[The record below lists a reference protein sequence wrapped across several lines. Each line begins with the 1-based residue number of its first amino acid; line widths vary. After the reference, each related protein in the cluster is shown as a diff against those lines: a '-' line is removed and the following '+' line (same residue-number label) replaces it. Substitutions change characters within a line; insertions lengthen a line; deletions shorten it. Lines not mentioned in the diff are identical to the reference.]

1 MASAVDRITMA
12 LDDPEVVALDVPSD
26 PAATETSGGEAV
38 RPPVALAR
46 PVGDVYR
53 EVGPLFV
60 ATPEVLRQAGVD
72 PASVG
77 SDVEVLTPQAGP
89 VYFVGAAARPER
101 VRDPERIEVAAYTS
115 VPRSFVT
122 PEALARRGWESVRA
136 AWLLETKEPLTVGQ
150 LAEVREEA
158 ADAGLRVEAR
168 SHQEG
173 LSQLRSGATAAG
185 VLLALGILAMTVG
198 LVRTET
204 AGDLR
209 TLSAVGAPRR
219 VRRAVTGATAGTLAL
234 LGAVL
239 GTAGAY
245 AALGAGYADDLA
257 ALRPLPVANLL
268 TIAVGLPIVAAAAAW
283 LLAGR
288 EPPSVARSPMD

>member
-1 MASAVDRITMA
+1 LTSAVDRIAAA
-12 LDDPEVVALDVPSD
+12 LDDPDVVALDVLSD
-26 PAATETSGGEAV
+26 PAAVETTGGEVV
-38 RPPVALAR
+38 RPPVALGR

-53 EVGPLFV
+53 KVGPLFV
-60 ATPEVLRQAGVD
+60 ATPEALRHGGVD
-72 PASVG
+72 PSSVG
-77 SDVEVLTPQAGP
+77 SDVEVLTRQAGP
-89 VYFVGAAARPER
+89 VYFVGATARPIQ
-101 VRDPERIEVAAYTS
+101 VRDPEVIEGSAYTS
-115 VPRSFVT
+115 VPSSFLT
-122 PEALARRGWESVRA
+122 PAALERHGWESVPA
-136 AWLLETKEPLTVGQ
+136 AWLIETREPLTGDQ
-150 LAEVREEA
+150 LAEVRERA
-158 ADAGLRVEAR
+158 AEAGLTVEAR
-168 SHQEG
+168 SQQEG

-209 TLSAVGAPRR
+209 TLTAVGAPRR
-219 VRRAVTGATAGTLAL
+219 VRRAVTGVTAGALAL

-245 AALGAGYADDLA
+245 VGLSAGYADDLA
-257 ALRPLPVANLL
+257 ALRPVPVANLL
-268 TIAVGLPIVAAAAAW
+268 TIAIGLPIVAAAAAW